1 MNGKF
6 PCVSSKAV
14 SLYNMTV
21 CVLGINYCSKP
32 ELYLLFVHVVVV
44 VDVFAFLFV
53 IAVFFNFSPQITGQD
68 Q

>member
-1 MNGKF
+1 
-6 PCVSSKAV
+6 
-14 SLYNMTV
+14 MTV